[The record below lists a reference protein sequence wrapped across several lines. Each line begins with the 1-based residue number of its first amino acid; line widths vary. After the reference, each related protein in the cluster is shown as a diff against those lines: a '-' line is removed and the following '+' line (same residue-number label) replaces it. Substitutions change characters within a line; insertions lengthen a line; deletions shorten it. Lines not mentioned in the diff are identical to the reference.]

1 MPYPLAEP
9 ISDDSHQPLYGGGY
23 SLQPLYVQPPEDQNK
38 TCFVDAGFYDEYCL
52 VTVRNNPLPAT
63 RPWYYVS
70 MSSFPFNFLSFRLLI
85 AM

>member
-38 TCFVDAGFYDEYCL
+38 TCFVDTGFTTSI
-52 VTVRNNPLPAT
+52 V
-63 RPWYYVS
+63 
-70 MSSFPFNFLSFRLLI
+70 
-85 AM
+85 